1 MTNRPVLE
9 RAIPVLGVEDIP
21 AAVNF
26 YRHVLGF
33 DPGWTRGSPPLMAQ
47 LTRDES
53 EVHLTRRT
61 GTTVSSARFNVQGV
75 DAYFAEVRARG
86 ATIAESIGD
95 RPTGVRDF
103 VVTDPAGNFLAF
115 SEAIRK

>member
-9 RAIPVLGVEDIP
+9 RSIPVLGVDDIP

-33 DPGWTRGSPPLMAQ
+33 APGWTRGTPPALAQ
-47 LTRDES
+47 LMRDEA
-53 EVHLTRRT
+53 EVHLTRRA
-61 GTTVSSARFNVQGV
+61 GSVVMAASFQVQGV

-86 ATIAESIGD
+86 ATITDSIAD
-95 RPTGVRDF
+95 HATGMRQF
-103 VVTDPAGNFLAF
+103 VLTDPAGNVLTFA
-115 SEAIRK
+115 EAIKK